1 MAHPHRVNGFT
12 LIELIMVLVVLGA
25 LAVFVMPRLN
35 TSGYDALSFQQ
46 ELKTAIRYA
55 HKTSLAA
62 ECEVQVV
69 LTANSYALFYPDN
82 TCNPADGFGTFP
94 VNHPVQSGTYT
105 GTAPAGISIAGF
117 GNFFFSAS
125 GAPSNWGTITLN
137 PDGRQ
142 IVVNRLT
149 GFIQ

>member
-1 MAHPHRVNGFT
+1 
-12 LIELIMVLVVLGA
+12 MVLVVVSA

-35 TSGYDALSFQQ
+35 TSGYDSLSFQQ

-62 ECEVQVV
+62 ECEVQVA
-69 LTANSYALFYPDN
+69 LTANSYALFYPNN
-82 TCNPADGFGTFP
+82 TCNPPDGFGAIP
-94 VNHPVQSGTYT
+94 VKHPVQSGAYT
-105 GTAPAGISIAGF
+105 GTAPAGISISISNPGLN
-117 GNFFFSAS
+117 NFYFTAS

>member
-1 MAHPHRVNGFT
+1 
-12 LIELIMVLVVLGA
+12 
-25 LAVFVMPRLN
+25 
-35 TSGYDALSFQQ
+35 
-46 ELKTAIRYA
+46 
-55 HKTSLAA
+55 
-62 ECEVQVV
+62 
-69 LTANSYALFYPDN
+69 SYALFYPDN
-82 TCNPADGFGTFP
+82 TCNPPDGFGAFA
-94 VNHPVQSGTYT
+94 VNHPVQSGAYT

-142 IVVNRLT
+142 IVLNRLT